1 MWYDIS
7 TRAPITHVDIDAR
20 VIAYGDGF
28 FTTMAVVAG
37 EINWFE
43 YHQKRCDLSAKCLQ
57 LTLDRDA
64 LTQALQ
70 QFAQQMQNG
79 MLKLI
84 VCRKNQ
90 AVRGYGFDNGNADSW
105 LKVMPN
111 IAIGGKQSP
120 NQMNIQTPAS
130 AVCLSQQIACLPT
143 PLVGLKLLNA
153 QDKALAHAELLRHQR
168 QHPDLIEGLVQDV
181 MGNWVEGTFCNVFY
195 QLNHQN
201 QWFTPPIHQSGVNGV
216 MRQVLLNQ
224 HLKTNSQER
233 VLTTADFSQLSA
245 LFFCNAVRGILPI
258 HQLYL
263 PNSEVLS
270 LTIKKNFV

>member
-7 TRAPITHVDIDAR
+7 TLAPISHVDIDAR

-43 YHQKRCDLSAKCLQ
+43 YHQKRCDLSAQCLQ

-90 AVRGYGFDNGNADSW
+90 TVRGYGFDNSNANCW
-105 LKVMPN
+105 LKIMPTSVN
-111 IAIGGKQSP
+111 QAKQSP
-120 NQMNIQTPAS
+120 NQITIQSPAS
-130 AVCLSQQIACLPT
+130 AVCLTQQIACLPK
-143 PLVGLKLLNA
+143 PLMGLKLLNA

-168 QHPDLIEGLVQDV
+168 QNPQLSEGLVQDV

-195 QLNHQN
+195 QLNHEN
-201 QWFTPPIHQSGVNGV
+201 QWFTPPIYQSGVNGV

-224 HLKTNSQER
+224 HLKKNSQQR
-233 VLTTADFSQLSA
+233 VLKTTDFSQLSA

-263 PNSEVLS
+263 PNGEVLS
-270 LTIKKNFV
+270 FAFTKNFI